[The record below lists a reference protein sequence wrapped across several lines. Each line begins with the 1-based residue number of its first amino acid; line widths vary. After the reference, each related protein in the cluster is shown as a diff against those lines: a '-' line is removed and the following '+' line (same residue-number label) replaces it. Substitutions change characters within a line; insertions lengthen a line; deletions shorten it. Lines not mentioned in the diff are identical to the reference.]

1 MGKSLQT
8 KQIANE
14 VLWIVVGC
22 LLYSLSVVWFIDPAQ
37 IIPGSVTGIAVVTKA
52 LFGIPIGVL
61 NLVVNIPLV
70 LIGVFYLGK
79 KLLVYTALTVFLNS
93 VLMDQL
99 AKVLQPMTQ
108 DIFLASVIGGVMMG
122 IGLGMI
128 LKAGATTGGTTV
140 VGRLVV
146 RKYPNL
152 PISNILLVGD
162 FIIITVGSILLKNW
176 DLFLYSVVDLYICV
190 LAIDKVYEVDRRSA
204 AVIYSGRTEQ
214 VAEALCQKLPCRVAV
229 NEAGESLTCYYKKS
243 LTNKVQKI
251 VQAADPEAVCAITD
265 LAYAFG
271 DMESQGHVASA
282 GKER

>member
-93 VLMDQL
+93 VLIDQM

-108 DIFLASVIGGVMMG
+108 DIFLASVMGGVMMG

-152 PISNILLVGD
+152 PISNILLIGD

-204 AVIYSGRTEQ
+204 AVIYSKRREEIATTLE
-214 VAEALCQKLPCRVAV
+214 EKLPCKVIV
-229 NEAGESLTCYYKKS
+229 EPCSTQITCYCRKA
-243 LTNKVQKI
+243 LINKVQRI
-251 VQAADPEAVCAITD
+251 VQAADPEAICAMVD
-265 LAYAFG
+265 LDYSFG
-271 DMESQGHVASA
+271 SIDRSVIG
-282 GKER
+282 

>member
-70 LIGVFYLGK
+70 LIGMFYLGK

-108 DIFLASVIGGVMMG
+108 DIFPAVQQWWGGSWCG
-122 IGLGMI
+122 N
-128 LKAGATTGGTTV
+128 T
-140 VGRLVV
+140 
-146 RKYPNL
+146 
-152 PISNILLVGD
+152 PISP
-162 FIIITVGSILLKNW
+162 S
-176 DLFLYSVVDLYICV
+176 
-190 LAIDKVYEVDRRSA
+190 AIFSWQA
-204 AVIYSGRTEQ
+204 ISS
-214 VAEALCQKLPCRVAV
+214 
-229 NEAGESLTCYYKKS
+229 SLRWGPSC
-243 LTNKVQKI
+243 
-251 VQAADPEAVCAITD
+251 
-265 LAYAFG
+265 
-271 DMESQGHVASA
+271 
-282 GKER
+282 

>member
-1 MGKSLQT
+1 MAKNLQT

-22 LLYSLSVVWFIDPAQ
+22 ILYSLSVVWFIDPVQ

-70 LIGVFYLGK
+70 LVGVFYLGK

-108 DIFLASVIGGVMMG
+108 DILLASVIGGVMMG

-152 PISNILLVGD
+152 PISNILLLGD

-176 DLFLYSVVDLYICV
+176 DLFLYSVIDLYVCV
-190 LAIDKVYEVDRRSA
+190 VAIDKVYAIDKRSA
-204 AVIYSGRTEQ
+204 AVIYSERKE
-214 VAEALCQKLPCRVAV
+214 VIAEALGEKIPCRVIT
-229 NEAGESLTCYYKKS
+229 EPFGAGMICYCRKS
-243 LTNKVQKI
+243 LINRVQGI
-251 VQAADPEAVCAITD
+251 AQAADPEAVCASID
-265 LAYAFG
+265 LDYSFG
-271 DMESQGHVASA
+271 KIDGSSTG
-282 GKER
+282 

>member
-93 VLMDQL
+93 ILMDQL
-99 AKVLQPMTQ
+99 AMVLQPMTQ
-108 DIFLASVIGGVMMG
+108 DMQVQAFRKVKGFSFASTMCIGNLRSGVEMLCSFLRKRDRGTLHGVACYFGVIALFAIGAGVGGFC
-122 IGLGMI
+122 IGWLGYRTI
-128 LKAGATTGGTTV
+128 WLSGG
-140 VGRLVV
+140 
-146 RKYPNL
+146 
-152 PISNILLVGD
+152 LLLIG
-162 FIIITVGSILLKNW
+162 FML
-176 DLFLYSVVDLYICV
+176 LFLNSS
-190 LAIDKVYEVDRRSA
+190 R
-204 AVIYSGRTEQ
+204 
-214 VAEALCQKLPCRVAV
+214 
-229 NEAGESLTCYYKKS
+229 
-243 LTNKVQKI
+243 
-251 VQAADPEAVCAITD
+251 
-265 LAYAFG
+265 
-271 DMESQGHVASA
+271 
-282 GKER
+282 

>member
-14 VLWIVVGC
+14 VLWIVIGC
-22 LLYSLSVVWFIDPAQ
+22 ILYSLSVVWFLDPVQ
-37 IIPGSVTGIAVVTKA
+37 IVPGSVTGIAVVTKA

-93 VLMDQL
+93 ILMDEL
-99 AKVLQPMTQ
+99 AKVLQPLTQ
-108 DIFLASVIGGVMMG
+108 DILLASVIGGVMMG

-128 LKAGATTGGTTV
+128 LKGGATTGGTTV

-146 RKYPNL
+146 MKYPNL
-152 PISNILLVGD
+152 PISNILLAGD

-176 DLFLYSVVDLYICV
+176 DLFLYSVIDLYVCV

-204 AVIYSGRTEQ
+204 AVIYTNQ
-214 VAEALCQKLPCRVAV
+214 AENMATLLRAQLPCRVVTDPTHA
-229 NEAGESLTCYYKKS
+229 SITCYCRKS
-243 LTNKVQKI
+243 IVNKVQRLA
-251 VQAADPEAVCAITD
+251 QTADPDAACATVD
-265 LAYAFG
+265 LAYSFG
-271 DMESQGHVASA
+271 GIDQ
-282 GKER
+282 

>member
-1 MGKSLQT
+1 MVKNLQT

-22 LLYSLSVVWFIDPAQ
+22 ILYSLSVVWFLDPAQ

-61 NLVVNIPLV
+61 NLVINIPLV

-93 VLMDQL
+93 ILMDQL
-99 AKVLQPMTQ
+99 AMVLQPMTQ
-108 DIFLASVIGGVMMG
+108 DILLASVIGGVMMG

-146 RKYPNL
+146 RK
-152 PISNILLVGD
+152 
-162 FIIITVGSILLKNW
+162 
-176 DLFLYSVVDLYICV
+176 
-190 LAIDKVYEVDRRSA
+190 
-204 AVIYSGRTEQ
+204 
-214 VAEALCQKLPCRVAV
+214 
-229 NEAGESLTCYYKKS
+229 
-243 LTNKVQKI
+243 
-251 VQAADPEAVCAITD
+251 
-265 LAYAFG
+265 
-271 DMESQGHVASA
+271 
-282 GKER
+282 

>member
-1 MGKSLQT
+1 MVKNLQT

-22 LLYSLSVVWFIDPAQ
+22 ILYSLSVVWFLDPAQ

-61 NLVVNIPLV
+61 NLVINIPLV

-79 KLLVYTALTVFLNS
+79 KLLVYTVLTVFLNS
-93 VLMDQL
+93 ILMDQL
-99 AKVLQPMTQ
+99 AMILQPMTQ
-108 DIFLASVIGGVMMG
+108 DILLASVIGGVMMG

-176 DLFLYSVVDLYICV
+176 DLFLYSVMDLYVCV
-190 LAIDKVYEVDRRSA
+190 IAIDKVYEIDRRSA
-204 AVIYSGRTEQ
+204 AVIYARRPEEMAKQLQS
-214 VAEALCQKLPCRVAV
+214 KLPCRVVLNDSGA
-229 NEAGESLTCYYKKS
+229 SLTCYCRKR
-243 LTNKVQKI
+243 LINQVQKI
-251 VQAADPEAVCAITD
+251 AQSLEPDAVCATVD
-265 LAYAFG
+265 LTYTFG
-271 DMESQGHVASA
+271 RIDEPDLFQ
-282 GKER
+282 

>member
-70 LIGVFYLGK
+70 LIGVLYLGK

-93 VLMDQL
+93 ALMDQL
-99 AKVLQPMTQ
+99 AKILQPMTR
-108 DIFLASVIGGVMMG
+108 DIFLASVVGGVMMG

-146 RKYPNL
+146 QKYPNL
-152 PISNILLVGD
+152 PISNILLIGD

-176 DLFLYSVVDLYICV
+176 DLFLYSVVDLYVCV

-204 AVIYSGRTEQ
+204 AVIYSRRSEQ
-214 VAEALCQKLPCRVAV
+214 MAEILCQKLSCWVVV
-229 NEAGESLTCYYKKS
+229 NETEETLTCYYKKP

-251 VQAADPEAVCAITD
+251 VQAVDPEATCAITD

-271 DMESQGHVASA
+271 PIDNKPKA
-282 GKER
+282 